1 MPGIRIS
8 QNKDF
13 KWDNCV
19 SVNHF
24 TKVVNSTSFS
34 EKLLAVW
41 RYVSNIQELSPGHEY
56 CKKSNKYKE
65 RICFCL
71 WMQSQ

>member
-34 EKLLAVW
+34 EKLLAV
-41 RYVSNIQELSPGHEY
+41 
-56 CKKSNKYKE
+56 
-65 RICFCL
+65 
-71 WMQSQ
+71 